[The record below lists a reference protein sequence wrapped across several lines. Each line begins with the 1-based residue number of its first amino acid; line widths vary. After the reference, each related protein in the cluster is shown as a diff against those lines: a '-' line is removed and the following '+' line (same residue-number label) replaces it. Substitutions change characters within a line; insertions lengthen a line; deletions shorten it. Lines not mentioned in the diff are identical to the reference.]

1 MRFSVWLIAFCLS
14 RAAPVQDVPSQP
26 WPEDECDANDDSCGL
41 SLRQLRGQG
50 LEQLELEDF
59 LAGADFD
66 EEEAVE
72 VANQTGGEYSFYAY
86 RAKNDKNYED
96 TNVNMANLPGVM
108 WYLHSEVVG
117 HCPRKFGIVRILRY
131 KITMKPTPELERTG
145 HPFAHLCH
153 FDSGACTGP
162 QQSLDEY
169 QKYGYV
175 VGCDRPNHQH
185 AAYRQATWYSFP
197 GDCPSKTFQQKASC
211 QEKGGLCKH
220 GEPWSKTCTW
230 RREYAGEITLDE
242 LTHNYHFEERC
253 KKGFYEY
260 NEALDRGQGTNYWHT
275 RSSEAVCNR
284 RMKWLKEVLQRKLA
298 AHVSQTL
305 HSARSETGTA
315 DMEPRA
321 APFALTGSAR
331 SHKVTRSSR
340 KLAEQAVRE

>member
-1 MRFSVWLIAFCLS
+1 MFRIENYTSSFPVHIPTVFLQPMRFSVWLIAFCLS
-14 RAAPVQDVPSQP
+14 RAAPVQDVPSHP
-26 WPEDECDANDDSCGL
+26 WPEDECDAHNDSCGL

-66 EEEAVE
+66 EEEAME

-175 VGCDRPNHQH
+175 VGCDRPNHHH

-211 QEKGGLCKH
+211 QEKGGLCKQ

-260 NEALDRGQGTNYWHT
+260 NEAMDRGQGTNYWHT

-284 RMKWLKEVLQRKLA
+284 RMKWLKEVLHKKAGGQRLPDPP
-298 AHVSQTL
+298 QC
-305 HSARSETGTA
+305 
-315 DMEPRA
+315 
-321 APFALTGSAR
+321 PFGDKDR
-331 SHKVTRSSR
+331 
-340 KLAEQAVRE
+340 